1 MSSAED
7 LLREANTLIT
17 KAAEQ
22 GVILRVLGGVAI
34 RYHCPTASQP
44 PLARKIADIDL
55 FGLSR
60 QSIAIRK
67 VFTALSYEQAGTFNV
82 LHGNRRLMF
91 FQPNTHGRRDVFLD
105 FFEMCHR
112 FDLRD
117 RLQVEGFSI
126 SLSDLL
132 MTKLQVVE
140 IEERDY
146 KDIVCML
153 VDHEVGNSDT
163 QEGINKNYIADL
175 CSKDWGVYKSF
186 TQNLEKTAEY
196 LGQIDLKDSQQKTV
210 KERIAVLEDAIKSAS
225 KSSRWKLRSV
235 VGAKMSWYEEPEV
248 PKTIKFAEE

>member
-7 LLREANTLIT
+7 LLEEAKSLVTEAT
-17 KAAEQ
+17 RR

-34 RYHCPTASQP
+34 RYHCPSASQP
-44 PLARKIADIDL
+44 PLARHIADIDL
-55 FGLSR
+55 FGLSKD
-60 QSIAIRK
+60 STAIRK
-67 VFTALSYEQAGTFNV
+67 VFTGLSYDQAETFNA

-91 FQPNTHGRRDVFLD
+91 FQPNTHARRDVFLD
-105 FFEMCHR
+105 FFEMCHK
-112 FDLRD
+112 FDFRN
-117 RLQVEGFSI
+117 RLQVDDFSI

-196 LGQIDLKDSQQKTV
+196 LGQIDLKDSQGKTV
-210 KERIAVLEDAIKSAS
+210 KERIAVLEDVIKRAS